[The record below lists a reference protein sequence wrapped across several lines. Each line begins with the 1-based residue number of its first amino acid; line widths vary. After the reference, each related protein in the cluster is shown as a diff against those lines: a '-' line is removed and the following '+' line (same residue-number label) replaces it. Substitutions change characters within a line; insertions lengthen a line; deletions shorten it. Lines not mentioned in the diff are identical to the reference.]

1 MIQTERRCWLCGRN
15 GSDDRLELHH
25 IFPGAYRSKSDRLG
39 LVVYLCG
46 VRCHRLGKYAVHNN
60 AETMRKLKIYGQQKA
75 MEENGWTIEDFRR
88 EFGKTYL

>member
-1 MIQTERRCWLCGRN
+1 MIWTEKRCWLCGRN

-25 IFPGAYRSKSDRLG
+25 IFPAAYRSKSDKLG
-39 LVVYLCG
+39 LTVYLCG
-46 VRCHRLGKYAVHNN
+46 ARCHKLGKYAVHNN
-60 AETMRKLKIYGQQKA
+60 AETMRKLKVYGQQKA